1 MKCPA
6 IFKKGNKLCGAELQ
20 TKRTMANGNKVTRD
34 RYCPR
39 CKSRFATLEQFW
51 IDINKAELFH
61 SEEIQKLEIRIST
74 LSDSLSTYQDLFR
87 GFKQALDK
95 AGKK

>member
-1 MKCPA
+1 MKCPKC
-6 IFKKGNKLCGAELQ
+6 KKPSELQ

-39 CKSRFATLEQFW
+39 CKSRFVTIEQFW
-51 IDINKAELFH
+51 ADVNQAELVH
-61 SEEIQKLEIRIST
+61 TEHANSLEASIQD
-74 LSDSLSTYQDLFR
+74 LSDKLGVYQDLFR
-87 GFKQALDK
+87 GLKQALDK